1 MSYVAGI
8 IVSGYSK
15 ALLFWADVKTVVP
28 IECCCGCCH
37 MLLLLNGV
45 VAAVNASECCYC
57 AMLLLAA
64 HKCYANKWPLACTW
78 PCVMLC
84 GLLHPPSPT
93 ACWTLPNREYISWD
107 LPCWLLGC
115 YPTCRIAKTT
125 CCLEDEPQHTNCS
138 GVYGSRSVKHKAL
151 RAQMQFFANSS
162 KKKRYERL
170 AKLAPWTAGTM
181 RLLWCPLCFASFPD
195 ALALVMMRF
204 FRFVTPLW

>member
-1 MSYVAGI
+1 MAIGMYLTMCNAVWSIASSKPDCLLDLAKPGI
-8 IVSGYSK
+8 HI
-15 ALLFWADVKTVVP
+15 LRL
-28 IECCCGCCH
+28 
-37 MLLLLNGV
+37 
-45 VAAVNASECCYC
+45 
-57 AMLLLAA
+57 AMLTSGMLSNMQNCQNYLLSWRWASR
-64 HKCYANKWPLACTW
+64 YTGWVCT
-78 PCVMLC
+78 
-84 GLLHPPSPT
+84 S
-93 ACWTLPNREYISWD
+93 
-107 LPCWLLGC
+107 
-115 YPTCRIAKTT
+115 K
-125 CCLEDEPQHTNCS
+125 HTNCS